1 MIHGPLWALE
11 SCLSIHHDYFLEHTA
26 LPFLG
31 IFKNHLHLASPPMI
45 PLSFHP
51 ADPIETLPLDSHLKS
66 WSQPGTLP
74 PAYSNHRFFNFP
86 DHSCSQLTAAWGHL
100 GTTEGSDVTC
110 FPRHFQIPGHKS
122 MVKTQ
127 FCTTKQG
134 LPLT

>member
-11 SCLSIHHDYFLEHTA
+11 SCLSIHHDYFLEHTT
-26 LPFLG
+26 LPFLC

-74 PAYSNHRFFNFP
+74 PAFSNHRFFNFLG
-86 DHSCSQLTAAWGHL
+86 HSCSQLTAAWGHL
-100 GTTEGSDVTC
+100 GPQRDLMQSVFLDTFRFLDTSPWRKPNSVQLSKVC
-110 FPRHFQIPGHKS
+110 P
-122 MVKTQ
+122 
-127 FCTTKQG
+127 
-134 LPLT
+134 